1 MTQKKHAA
9 GAVVFR
15 RTSEGPRFL
24 IIYDAYGH
32 WTFPKGHLE
41 AEESSAAAARRE
53 VAEETGVNGQLGP
66 LVHSIF
72 YPVVKKGVTYDKQ
85 VDWYLLE
92 ADNDSVVLQAEEGIT
107 AYQWE
112 TADEVQALLDY
123 PQLDEVFAK
132 ARDVLGV

>member
-1 MTQKKHAA
+1 MPKKHAA

-15 RTSEGPRFL
+15 RTDDGVRFL
-24 IIYDAYGH
+24 LIYDAYGH

-41 AEESSAAAARRE
+41 DGESSTAAARRE
-53 VAEETGVNGQLGP
+53 VAEETGVSGHLGP
-66 LVHSIF
+66 LIHSIF

-92 ADNDSVVLQAEEGIT
+92 ADNDGVVLQAEEGIT

-112 TADEVQALLDY
+112 TADEVAALLSY
-123 PQLDEVFAK
+123 PQLPEVFAK
-132 ARDVLGV
+132 AREVLGV

>member
-1 MTQKKHAA
+1 MQKKHAA

-15 RTSEGPRFL
+15 RTAEGIRFL
-24 IIYDAYGH
+24 LIYDGYGH

-41 AEESSAAAARRE
+41 DGESSTAAARRE
-53 VAEETGVNGQLGP
+53 VAEETGVNGHLGP

-72 YPVVKKGVTYDKQ
+72 YPVVKKGVTYEKQ

-92 ADNDSVVLQAEEGIT
+92 ADNDGVVLQAEEGIS

-112 TADEVQALLDY
+112 TADEVAALLSY
-123 PQLDEVFAK
+123 PQLPEVFAK
-132 ARDVLGV
+132 ARDILGV